1 MNAVAPPARRA
12 ARGFTLIELMIVVGV
27 VAILG
32 AIAYPSYTDSVRKG
46 RRGQAKAD
54 LLELAQ
60 LAERWKTVNNTYVG
74 FGAPGGDCVLGGNF
88 GRSPRT
94 GATAYYDVCINA
106 TATTFTLT
114 ARPLSGTDQ
123 ARDTRCG
130 QLSIDQAG
138 VKTKSG
144 SAASVSDC
152 W

>member
-1 MNAVAPPARRA
+1 MSSVALPTRRA

-27 VAILG
+27 VAILA
-32 AIAYPSYTDSVRKG
+32 AIAYPAYTDAVRKG

-54 LLELAQ
+54 LMELSQ

-74 FGAPGGDCVLGGNF
+74 FGSPGGGGVLNGEM

-94 GATAYYDVCINA
+94 GAQFYSVSIAA

-114 ARPLSGTDQ
+114 ATPGSGSDQ
-123 ARDTRCG
+123 ANDGCG
-130 QLSIDQAG
+130 ALSINQAG
-138 VKTKSG
+138 AKTKTG
-144 SAASVSDC
+144 SKADC

>member
-1 MNAVAPPARRA
+1 MNAVAAPARRA

-54 LLELAQ
+54 LMELSQ

-74 FGAPGGDCVLGGNF
+74 FGSPGGDCVLSGDMGK
-88 GRSPRT
+88 SPRT
-94 GATAYYDVCINA
+94 GATYYSVCINA
-106 TATTFTLT
+106 TATTYTLT
-114 ARPLSGTDQ
+114 ATPVSGTDQ
-123 ARDTRCG
+123 ANDSRCG
-130 QLSIDQAG
+130 ALSINQAG
-138 VKTKSG
+138 VKTKTG